1 VNREPIKREKKK
13 LMNFSDCLLVGA
25 GGFVGAV
32 CRFGIAHV
40 SRLVWATSFPMGTL
54 VANLAGCFLIGV
66 LIGSGKADTSQN
78 LRLSFGVGFLG
89 ALTTFST
96 FGAETI
102 QHAQSGAAW
111 IAGVN
116 VTINLVGGLGAV
128 LVGIALGQRLFQ
140 RVG

>member
-1 VNREPIKREKKK
+1 M

-25 GGFVGAV
+25 GGFAGAI

-40 SRLVWATSFPMGTL
+40 SRWVWATSFPLGTL
-54 VANLAGCFLIGV
+54 IANLAGCFLIGI
-66 LIGSGKADTSQN
+66 LIGSGKADSNQN

-102 QHAQSGAAW
+102 HHAQHGAAW
-111 IAGVN
+111 IAGLN
-116 VTINLVGGLGAV
+116 VAVNLVGGLVAV
-128 LVGIALGQRLFQ
+128 IAGIALGQRLFQ
-140 RVG
+140 RVA